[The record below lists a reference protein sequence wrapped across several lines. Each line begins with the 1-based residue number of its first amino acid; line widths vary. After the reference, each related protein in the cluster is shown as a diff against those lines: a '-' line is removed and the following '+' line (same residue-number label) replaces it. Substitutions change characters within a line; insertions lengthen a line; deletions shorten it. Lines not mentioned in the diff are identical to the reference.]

1 MTTASA
7 DAGGYRGGVSTDAPR
22 PLTYPV
28 AGMSRPGADPPA
40 GFRVGD
46 RRVRLGAGDDVWAR
60 AAALVDGWAVK
71 KGTGFAVSPDDAR
84 VEAGRDYATRFGIG
98 ALRLLEPVC
107 VVWITDEA
115 DRRGFGYGTLPGHPL
130 RGEECFLVERDPDGS
145 VWFRTRTVSR
155 VSGAWWPLWAGIRL
169 IQPLMQRGYAR
180 SAAALAA
187 RAERS
192 TQAPAQAS
200 AGEPDALPGFR
211 STRRALVGDE
221 PDRVGG
227 IARLG
232 YGMGGPAG
240 PFDAPPEEPVE
251 LDERDLPWELRG

>member
-1 MTTASA
+1 MSTA
-7 DAGGYRGGVSTDAPR
+7 DRP
-22 PLTYPV
+22 PLTYPLE
-28 AGMSRPGADPPA
+28 GMSRPGERPPT

-46 RRVRLGAGDDVWAR
+46 RRVRLGAGDELWSR
-60 AAALVDGWAVK
+60 AAGIVDGWAVK

-84 VEAGRDYATRFGIG
+84 VEAGRDYATRFGVG
-98 ALRLLEPVC
+98 ALRLLEPVR
-107 VVWITDEA
+107 VVWIAVEP

-155 VSGAWWPLWAGIRL
+155 VAGAWWPLWAGIRL

-180 SAAALAA
+180 SAARLAA
-187 RAERS
+187 GTGRPEA
-192 TQAPAQAS
+192 AP
-200 AGEPDALPGFR
+200 EALPGFR

-251 LDERDLPWELRG
+251 LDESELPWELGGRGDEGGSAPR